1 MIDICLCTGDSCPL
15 KQDCRRWDVNTPCT
29 PDCIGQSY
37 FIKPPFVGGS
47 CEHYEHIFRR
57 GKEGEDGGC

>member
-1 MIDICLCTGDSCPL
+1 MIDICLCVGDSCPL

-37 FIKPPFVGGS
+37 FWRVPW
-47 CEHYEHIFRR
+47 
-57 GKEGEDGGC
+57 KEGKCEYFEPMAKKLNSGKKE